1 MSIHDYS
8 YVLSEHYDR
17 AMRAASDRDD
27 VAGIRRAFRRALRL
41 AGEGDLRAAVLLVYR
56 YP

>member
-8 YVLSEHYDR
+8 YVLAEHYDR
-17 AMRAASDRDD
+17 AQSHAGPGERP
-27 VAGIRRAFRRALRL
+27 GIRRAFRRAMR
-41 AGEGDLRAAVLLVYR
+41 AAEGGDLRPAVLLCYR